1 MELFELAAAQID
13 VDVVVQ
19 EEEVVEAEIFRW
31 SFVDLG

>member
-19 EEEVVEAEIFRW
+19 EEEVVEAEIFR
-31 SFVDLG
+31 